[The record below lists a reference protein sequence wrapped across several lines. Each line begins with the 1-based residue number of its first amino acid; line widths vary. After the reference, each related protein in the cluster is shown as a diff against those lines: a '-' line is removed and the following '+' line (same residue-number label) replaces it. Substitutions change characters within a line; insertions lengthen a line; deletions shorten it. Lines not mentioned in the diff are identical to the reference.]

1 MEVSV
6 PRQECKRS
14 YSYVIGVPILPI
26 STILILDFGIV
37 PKTWYFIFV
46 NHFYSKPQQVGTSM
60 QIHFVYYICK
70 QIQNIYYIFTPKG
83 KVPTPSKKYTI
94 AELKRA
100 YNETIQLFVSSGMT
114 QDTLLKTIRKLVD
127 IQYERSWLSSFK

>member
-1 MEVSV
+1 MTSLGHKTSLIPSNFMEVSV

-14 YSYVIGVPILPI
+14 YSYVLAIGVPILPI

-46 NHFYSKPQQVGTSM
+46 NHFYSKPQQVVTSM

-70 QIQNIYYIFTPKG
+70 QIQNILYIYPQGKG
-83 KVPTPSKKYTI
+83 TDS
-94 AELKRA
+94 
-100 YNETIQLFVSSGMT
+100 Q
-114 QDTLLKTIRKLVD
+114 
-127 IQYERSWLSSFK
+127 